1 MKFFSKLKQKLQAFK
16 NKMKN
21 VWNKFVSWFK
31 KDKDEE
37 KVEEV
42 KEVVVEEPIVEEVQE
57 VVVEEQIVEEVQEEQ
72 EVEEEVLPEL
82 DVMEEQ
88 EVEELVE
95 ATKEDIEQPT
105 YLTKEEVK
113 EIASQFVITR
123 KKSIFEAAKK
133 RTHISFK
140 DFNKAFNL
148 ALKEIENERNY
159 SSKEELLNEMETE
172 FKKFAR
178 C

>member
-42 KEVVVEEPIVEEVQE
+42 KEVVVEEPIEEEV
-57 VVVEEQIVEEVQEEQ
+57 Q